1 MALTVEERARQ
12 LEAYGGAYEQLTQ
25 ALERYPREM
34 WQYKSPL
41 EDWSIHEIVVHI
53 TDSEANS
60 YIRCRRL
67 IAEPGE
73 AVASYEETRWATAL
87 HYTGQSADDA
97 LQLFRWLR
105 HNTYNLIKALPASTW
120 ANTIYH
126 PENGTMTM
134 DDWLAV
140 YARHIPDHIDQ
151 MDRIHA
157 HWHQTTNN

>member
-1 MALTVEERARQ
+1 MALSAGDRARQ
-12 LEAYGGAYEQLTQ
+12 LEAYGGAYERLTQ

-34 WQYKSPL
+34 WQYKSPV

-73 AVASYEETRWATAL
+73 AVMAYDENRWATAL
-87 HYTGQSADDA
+87 RYTNQSTEDA

-105 HNTYNLIKALPASTW
+105 NNTYNLIKTLPEPLWSHT
-120 ANTIYH
+120 TYH
-126 PENGTMTM
+126 PENGTMTL
-134 DDWLAV
+134 DDWLGV
-140 YARHIPDHIDQ
+140 YARHIPDHIEQ
-151 MDRIHA
+151 MDRIYEEWA
-157 HWHQTTNN
+157 GR

>member
-1 MALTVEERARQ
+1 MALTVEERAQQ
-12 LEAYGGAYEQLTQ
+12 LEAYGAAYEQLTQ

-34 WQYKSPL
+34 WQHKSPV

-73 AVASYEETRWATAL
+73 SVTAYDESRWAAAL
-87 HYTGQSADDA
+87 RYTDQSTEDA

-105 HNTYNLIKALPASTW
+105 YNTYKLIKALPEFTW
-120 ANTIYH
+120 SHTIHH

-134 DDWLAV
+134 DDWLGV
-140 YARHIPDHIDQ
+140 YARHIPDHIEQ
-151 MDRIHA
+151 MDRIYE
-157 HWHQTTNN
+157 HWRKP

>member
-1 MALTVEERARQ
+1 MARTLEDRAGQ

-34 WQYKSPL
+34 WQYKSPV
-41 EDWSIHEIVVHI
+41 EDWSIHEVVVHI

-73 AVASYEETRWATAL
+73 AVMSYDETRWATAL
-87 HYTGQSADDA
+87 HYTDQSTEDA
-97 LQLFRWLR
+97 LQLFKWLR
-105 HNTYNLIKALPASTW
+105 NNTYKLIKTLPESAWSH
-120 ANTIYH
+120 TIYH

-134 DDWLAV
+134 DDWLGV
-140 YARHIPDHIDQ
+140 YARHIPDHIEQ
-151 MDRIHA
+151 MDRIYQEWA
-157 HWHQTTNN
+157 GR